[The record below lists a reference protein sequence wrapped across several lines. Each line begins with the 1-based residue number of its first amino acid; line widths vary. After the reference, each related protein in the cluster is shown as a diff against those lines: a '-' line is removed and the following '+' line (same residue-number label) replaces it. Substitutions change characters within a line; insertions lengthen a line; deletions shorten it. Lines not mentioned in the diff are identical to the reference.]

1 MVGRD
6 PVRGQRDPAP
16 RWRDL
21 AVGGGLVSDG
31 PGTILITTGNGG
43 CFGCTPNGT
52 IPGDTPPVDLGETVV
67 RLVVQANGSLKPV
80 DFFAPYDAPALDTND
95 LDFGSGSPVALPD
108 QYFGTKS
115 TPHLLIGVGKEG
127 YVYLLNRDNLGGE
140 GEGPNGTDN
149 IVGRFGPNGGVWSSP
164 AVWPGN
170 GGWIYIPSAS
180 GGAAQHGSAGVM
192 DAYQYGLTASGTP
205 TLNLAGQSS
214 DAFGFGSSAPVVTSN
229 GTTSGSALMW
239 TVWSPDGTG
248 VGAQLRAD
256 DPVPVDGKLKEI
268 FSAPV
273 GTASKFNPPG
283 VGGNRLY
290 VGTRDGN
297 VIGFG
302 APVSAPVTAASPT
315 FPSTVVGKTSTAT
328 LRVTANDDITITKL
342 SVPNGVFSLGS
353 PSPALP
359 ADLGSGASLT
369 VPVTFAPKVGGL
381 AGGSVTITTNKGTSQ
396 VPLSATGEV
405 SGPNLDVSTNGIS
418 FGGIPPG
425 QQASQGVGFFNDGS
439 SSLKISKVREPGA
452 PFSTSGAPVAG
463 DTIAPS
469 AEVFVNVTFS
479 PTKVGLYTATL
490 EVDSNGGDQVV
501 TLTGKSTHSSVL
513 KITPESVNFGNVT
526 VGRSVTETFK
536 LTDVGGSSLIFS
548 KSKPP
553 IKGEFAASDHP
564 PRGNHD
570 GRGIQPHR
578 KGAIHA
584 EGTRSADRRVGAQRR

>member
-1 MVGRD
+1 MVAGTT
-6 PVRGQRDPAP
+6 PQGGGIWQS
-16 RWRDL
+16 
-21 AVGGGLVSDG
+21 GGGLVSDG

-43 CFGCTPNGT
+43 CYGCTPNGT
-52 IPGDTPPVDLGETVV
+52 IPGDKPPADLGETVV
-67 RLVVQANGSLKPV
+67 RLDVQPDGSLKPV

-108 QYFGTKS
+108 QYFGTAS
-115 TPHLLIGVGKEG
+115 TPHLAIAVGKEG

-170 GGWIYIPSAS
+170 GGWIYIPTAS

-239 TVWSPDGTG
+239 TVWSPNGTG
-248 VGAQLRAD
+248 VGAQLRAY

-268 FSAPV
+268 FAAPV
-273 GTASKFNPPG
+273 GTSSKFNPPG

-290 VGTRDGN
+290 VGTRDGS

-315 FPSTVVGKTSTAT
+315 FPSTVVGKKVTET
-328 LRVTANDDITITKL
+328 LRVTANSDITITKL
-342 SVPNGVFSLGS
+342 SVSGGVFTLGS

-359 ADLGSGASLT
+359 AALGTGSSLT
-369 VPVTFAPKVGGL
+369 VPVTFAPTAGGL
-381 AGGSVTITTNKGTSQ
+381 VGGSVTITTKADGSSD
-396 VPLSATGEV
+396 VPLSAIGEV
-405 SGPNLDVSTNGIS
+405 NGPNLDVSTNGIS

-439 SSLKISKVREPGA
+439 SSLKISKVHEPGA
-452 PFSTSGAPVAG
+452 PFSTSGAPVDG
-463 DTIAPS
+463 DTIAPGT
-469 AEVFVNVTFS
+469 EVFVNVSFS
-479 PTKVGLYTATL
+479 PKKVGLYTDTL
-490 EVDSNGGDQVV
+490 EVDSNGGSQVV
-501 TLTGKSTHSSVL
+501 TLTGKSTPSSVL
-513 KITPESVNFGNVT
+513 RITPESVNFRKRRCRTIGHRN
-526 VGRSVTETFK
+526 
-536 LTDVGGSSLIFS
+536 LQTD
-548 KSKPP
+548 
-553 IKGEFAASDHP
+553 
-564 PRGNHD
+564 
-570 GRGIQPHR
+570 
-578 KGAIHA
+578 
-584 EGTRSADRRVGAQRR
+584 